1 MHLRIAIV
9 DGGSSGMVM
18 ATVSSST
25 SPWCASPRFVNH
37 MILTRL
43 RTGVRGRA

>member
-37 MILTRL
+37 IIPDAAPHRRA
-43 RTGVRGRA
+43 RTP